1 MKTKDL
7 NKVDNTKGTKK
18 SVGTSAQIENSMKME
33 SVNNESKKT
42 VYLRPNLEAKID
54 DFFKFQIQ
62 QFAHEHNVNMLES
75 SIVMKYADVYGI
87 QFARDLFLDACMFT
101 NNFTSDIVSKLEDG
115 IDGEDISYR
124 KNDSDITRYLVNVD
138 NVNVCSIFR
147 HFLEY
152 AISTNRP
159 SVLLI
164 VKDEEKRREEK
175 RLENLNKRREEKR
188 NETTRTTIQEL
199 DVNKL
204 MSMLTPEQ
212 IAAICAAKVA

>member
-1 MKTKDL
+1 MKKMQNETP
-7 NKVDNTKGTKK
+7 NTKGCKK
-18 SVGTSAQIENSMKME
+18 SVGTEEQIVNSSKME
-33 SVNNESKKT
+33 CVNSESKKT
-42 VYLRPNLEAKID
+42 IYLRPNSEAKID

-138 NVNVCSIFR
+138 NANICSVFR
-147 HFLEY
+147 HFMDY
-152 AISTNRP
+152 AIATSRS
-159 SVLLI
+159 SVAPI
-164 VKDEEKRREEK
+164 IKDEEKRREEN
-175 RLENLNKRREEKR
+175 RLLNLNKRREEKKL
-188 NETTRTTIQEL
+188 NDTKVTLNSL
-199 DVNKL
+199 DVEKL
-204 MSMLTPEQ
+204 LAMLTPEQ
-212 IAAICAAKVA
+212 IAAIIAKKVA

>member
-1 MKTKDL
+1 MKKIQNETP
-7 NKVDNTKGTKK
+7 NTKGCKK
-18 SVGTSAQIENSMKME
+18 SVGTEEQIVNSSKME
-33 SVNNESKKT
+33 CINSESKKT
-42 VYLRPNLEAKID
+42 VYLRPNLDAKID
-54 DFFKFQIQ
+54 DFFKFQNQ

-75 SIVMKYADVYGI
+75 SIIMKYADVYGI
-87 QFARDLFLDACMFT
+87 QYARDLFLDACMFT
-101 NNFTSDIVSKLEDG
+101 NNFTSDIVNKLEDG
-115 IDGEDISYR
+115 IDGTDISYR
-124 KNDSDITRYLVNVD
+124 KNDSDICRYLVNVD
-138 NVNVCSIFR
+138 SMPICSIFR

-152 AISTNRP
+152 AIATNRP
-159 SVLLI
+159 SVSLI

-175 RLENLNKRREEKR
+175 RLENLEKRREEKR